1 MKKFRFR
8 LQKVLDYRLAVEETA
23 KEAYLEA
30 RVARLA
36 GELEL
41 QRIKDARKE
50 LLFQPSESLQKRREL
65 ELTLDHSDD
74 LERCQNSLNRSL
86 SEEEEA
92 KRLEW
97 LERKQE
103 AEALSKLRE
112 KALDAYTL
120 EEIRYEQKTLDEW
133 AAMRRA
139 A

>member
-1 MKKFRFR
+1 MKKFKFR
-8 LQKVLDYRLAVEETA
+8 LQKVLDYRLAVEEIA

-50 LLFQPSESLQKRREL
+50 LLFQPFEGLQKRREL
-65 ELTLDHSDD
+65 ELALELSDD
-74 LERCQNSLNRSL
+74 RERCQIALNRSL

-92 KRLEW
+92 KRFEW

-112 KALDAYTL
+112 KALDAYDL
-120 EEIRYEQKTLDEW
+120 EVTRYEQKTLDEW

>member
-36 GELEL
+36 GEFEL

-50 LLFQPSESLQKRREL
+50 LLFQPADCVQKRQDLALAL
-65 ELTLDHSDD
+65 EHSDD
-74 LERCQNSLNRSL
+74 LQRLQGSLNQSL
-86 SEEEEA
+86 EEDEEA
-92 KRLEW
+92 KRTEW

-112 KALDAYTL
+112 KALDAYSL
-120 EEIRYEQKTLDEW
+120 EEVRFEQKTLDEW
-133 AAMRRA
+133 ASMRRA